1 MKCKAHSPME
11 CNYPFISLLT
21 DENLQTLNYIC
32 HTNYRKGEVKNQ
44 IIVKRKEQSP
54 SFWKKL
60 MEGNRGLKE
69 ENV

>member
-1 MKCKAHSPME
+1 MKCKAHPDID
-11 CNYPFISLLT
+11 CKYPFISLLT

-32 HTNYRKGEVKNQ
+32 HSHYRKGEVLNQ
-44 IIVKRKEQSP
+44 IVVKRKEEKP
-54 SFWKKL
+54 SFFKKL